1 MVKTFN
7 PKSIVDNS
15 FKKTLLDAPIRL
27 KRKRVPGKVGI
38 YFERL
43 PTPLVPVKYQPPKP
57 KAKPRSQRPVALP
70 RTKKREVILDDPPVQ
85 KFIRDIKPLYRPEAI
100 REFRERITDPAK
112 VAQRE
117 AFREELASKLRKRIL
132 LKIRERKRGLKG
144 VVQSFEL
151 ENITTGDPRMLFA
164 NARNTFTKKSKEIL
178 QKKGGHKANITIRVE
193 FKKRILQ
200 DGEEAY
206 EFTQPYFNSTTRII
220 LNELDI
226 RDFYDKAVEEI
237 LNRIARWISKGSGW
251 VVVRI
256 LNLYFNIVSYEPL
269 RGRSYF
275 PLPGE
280 LRNSKKGLINLQND
294 DNECFRWCHVRHIN
308 PIENNPQRITQKDR
322 RIAQT
327 LDYTGVTFPV
337 TIKDMGRIE
346 KQNKIN
352 INAYLYNEDG
362 KYVTPYRN
370 SETEYGD
377 TLNVLLIERE
387 AEREYKQHYVYIKDF
402 NRLNF
407 NVNRHEHKKY
417 FCQRCIQPF
426 YSEDDLEAHKGDCL
440 IINGTQRI
448 EMPQPGSKVFFH
460 NYQNQLPVPFV
471 IYADFEA
478 LTRKIDSCSPRG
490 DKSYTQAYQKHEACG
505 FGYKVVCHYD
515 QKYSKPAVIYR
526 GENPVPKFYHN
537 LTEEVLYCQK
547 VISEKAKRRLVMS
560 KKDEE
565 DFQNAKKCWICQRQ
579 YKPDEGENIRVRDHC
594 HITGKY
600 RGSAHNTCNLRLQIS
615 AEKIKIP
622 VIFHNLKGYDGHLI
636 IEGMGDIIKEK
647 EKREEEPLNINVI
660 ASNAEKYI
668 TFKIGKH
675 LKFIDS
681 YQFMA
686 SPLANLAK
694 TLPAEKYIYTSEAFS
709 GEKLDLMKVKG
720 VYPYDYMDSF
730 QKFSQTQLPKRED
743 FYSLLTDEEI
753 SEEEYAHAG
762 KVWETFGIEN
772 MGQYHD
778 LYLKSDVL
786 LLADIFENFREQYLD
801 TYGLDPAHYVSL
813 PSSSWDAMQKMTD
826 VRLDLLSDVDMLN
839 FIEKGTRGGISTIT
853 HRHAH
858 ANNKYMKN
866 YDPQKESSHI
876 IYLDANNLYG
886 WAMIQKLPTGDFRW
900 IPSPEYIN
908 LDSYDEN
915 SSKGLILEVDLE
927 YPKELH
933 DLHNDY
939 PLAPEKITVREE
951 MLSDYCRKIQKREGI
966 KTGQVEKL
974 VPNLRDKERY
984 VLHYRNLQLYLSL
997 GLKLKKIHR
1006 ALQFSQS
1013 NFLAKYI
1020 NFNTQKRA
1028 KAKNAFEK
1036 DFFKLA
1042 NNAVFGKTMENKR
1055 KRCNIQLVT
1064 DPERM
1069 LRLAARPTYVSHK
1082 IFHENLVAVHYR
1094 QQKLLMDKPCYL
1106 GMCILDLSK
1115 TIMYDFHYN
1124 YIKKKYPD
1132 AKLLFTDT
1140 DSLCYHI
1147 KTEDIYS
1154 DFIADRELFD
1164 NSDYPSDSKFYF
1176 SENKKVIGKFKD
1188 ETAGVPIREFIG
1200 LKSKMY
1206 SISLDN
1212 EKNSK
1217 KAKGV
1222 KRNVVRKGISHGDY
1236 LVVLKGSKVMHHKM
1250 KTIRSDCHQI
1260 SSYEINKISL
1270 SPFDDKRYILSD
1282 GISSYAYGHL
1292 NITREKE

>member
-15 FKKTLLDAPIRL
+15 FGKTLLDAPIGL
-27 KRKRVPGKVGI
+27 KRKRVPGKVV
-38 YFERL
+38 FERL
-43 PTPLVPVKYQPPKP
+43 PAPLVPAKYQPPKP
-57 KAKPRSQRPVALP
+57 KAKPRSQRPVPLP
-70 RTKKREVILDDPPVQ
+70 RLRRQVRLDDPPIQ

-112 VAQRE
+112 VAQKK

-132 LKIRERKRGLKG
+132 LKLRERKNGLRG

-151 ENITTGDPRMLFA
+151 EYLSSNDPRVLFDT
-164 NARNTFTKKSKEIL
+164 ARNSLIKKLNEIL
-178 QKKGGHKANITIRVE
+178 HKKGGYKGYFTIRVE
-193 FKKRILQ
+193 LKKRILV

-251 VVVRI
+251 VIVGI
-256 LNLYFNIVSYEPL
+256 HKLYFNVVSYEPL
-269 RGRSYF
+269 KGRSYF

-280 LRNSKKGLINLQND
+280 LRNSKRGLINLQND

-387 AEREYKQHYVYIKDF
+387 TEREYKQHYVYIKDF

-407 NVNRHEHKKY
+407 NVTKHEHKKY

-448 EMPQPGSKVFFH
+448 EMPQPGSKVFFN

-515 QKYSKPAVIYR
+515 KKYSKPAVIYR
-526 GENPVPKFYHN
+526 GKNTVPKLYRN
-537 LTEEVLYCQK
+537 LTEEVLYCKK
-547 VISEKAKRRLVMS
+547 VIKENFQKPLIMF

-565 DFQNAKKCWICQRQ
+565 DFQKSKKCWICQKR
-579 YKPDEGENIRVRDHC
+579 YKANENPVRDHC
-594 HITGKY
+594 HITRKY

-615 AEKIKIP
+615 PEKIKIP

-647 EKREEEPLNINVI
+647 EEPLNIDVI
-660 ASNAEKYI
+660 ASNTEKYI
-668 TFKIGKH
+668 TFTIGKH

-694 TLPAEKYIYTSEAFS
+694 NLPDEKYIYTSEAFE
-709 GEKLDLMKVKG
+709 GERLDLMKAKG
-720 VYPYDYMDSF
+720 VYPYDYMDSEE
-730 QKFSQTQLPKRED
+730 KFSQTQLPKRDD

-753 SEEEYAHAG
+753 SEEEYAHAQ

-786 LLADIFENFREQYLD
+786 LLADIFENLREQYLD

-813 PSSSWDAMQKMTD
+813 PSSSLDSALKMTD
-826 VRLDLLSDVDMLN
+826 VRLDLISDVDMFY

-853 HRHAH
+853 HRYAH

-886 WAMIQKLPTGDFRW
+886 WSMIQKLPTGDFRCV
-900 IPSPEYIN
+900 PSPEYIN

-933 DLHNDY
+933 SLHNDY
-939 PLAPEKITVREE
+939 PLAPEKITVGEE
-951 MLSDYCRKIQKREGI
+951 MLSDYCQRIQKREGI
-966 KTGQVEKL
+966 KVGQMEKL
-974 VPNLRDKERY
+974 IPNLRDKEKY

-1013 NFLAKYI
+1013 NWLAKYI
-1020 NFNTQKRA
+1020 DFNTQKRA
-1028 KAKNAFEK
+1028 KAKHAFEK

-1094 QQKLLMDKPCYL
+1094 QPKLLLDKPSYL

-1115 TIMYDFHYN
+1115 LPMYDHHYN
-1124 YIKKKYPD
+1124 YILPKYPD

-1147 KTEDIYS
+1147 RTEDIYA
-1154 DFIADRELFD
+1154 DFFADRERFD

-1176 SENKKVIGKFKD
+1176 AENKKVIGKFKD
-1188 ETAGVPIREFIG
+1188 ETAGVPIKEFIG

-1206 SISLDN
+1206 CVILDN
-1212 EKNSK
+1212 EKDSK

-1222 KRNVVRKGISHGDY
+1222 KKNVVKKGITPGDY
-1236 LVVLKGSKVMHHKM
+1236 LDVLNQSKVMHHKM

-1292 NITREKE
+1292 NITGEKE

>member
-15 FKKTLLDAPIRL
+15 FKKTLLDAPIKL
-27 KRKRVPGKVGI
+27 KRKRVPGKVGVF
-38 YFERL
+38 FEKL
-43 PTPLVPVKYQPPKP
+43 PKPLAPVKYQPPKP
-57 KAKPRSQRPVALP
+57 KAKPRSQRPVPLP
-70 RTKKREVILDDPPVQ
+70 RLRRHVRLRDPEVQ
-85 KFIRDIKPLYRPEAI
+85 KFIHDIKPLYTEGPI
-100 REFRERITDPAK
+100 RKFREQFTDPAN

-117 AFREELASKLRKRIL
+117 AFKEELASKLRKRIL
-132 LKIRERKRGLKG
+132 LKIKERKKGLKG

-151 ENITTGDPRMLFA
+151 EIISAKDPRVLFDT
-164 NARNTFTKKSKEIL
+164 ARNSLIKKLNDIL
-178 QKKGGHKANITIRVE
+178 HKKGGYKGYFTIRVE

-200 DGEEAY
+200 DGEESY

-220 LNELDI
+220 LNEFDI
-226 RDFYDKAVEEI
+226 QDFYDKAVEEI

-251 VVVRI
+251 VIERI
-256 LNLYFNIVSYEPL
+256 INFYLNIVSYVPL
-269 RGRSYF
+269 KGRSYF
-275 PLPGE
+275 PLPEE
-280 LRNSKKGLINLQND
+280 LRNSRKGLINLQND
-294 DNECFRWCHVRHIN
+294 DNECFRWCHVRHLN
-308 PIENNPQRITQKDR
+308 PVQKNPQRLTQKDR
-322 RIAQT
+322 GIAKT
-327 LDYTGVTFPV
+327 LDYSGVTFPV
-337 TIKDMGRIE
+337 TIREMDKIE
-346 KQNKIN
+346 KGNKIN
-352 INAYLYNEDG
+352 INAYIYNEDG
-362 KYVTPYRN
+362 KYVSPIRN
-370 SETEYGD
+370 SKTEYQD

-387 AEREYKQHYVYIKDF
+387 TEKEYKQHYVYIKDF

-407 NVNRHEHKKY
+407 NITKHKNKKH
-417 FCQRCIQPF
+417 FCLRCLQPF
-426 YSEDDLEAHKGDCL
+426 YSEYDLEAHKGDCL

-460 NYQNQLPVPFV
+460 NYQKRLPVPFV

-526 GENPVPKFYHN
+526 GENVIKKFYQN
-537 LTEEVLYCQK
+537 LSEEVKYCQK
-547 VISEKAKRRLVMS
+547 IITEKAKRRLVMT

-565 DFQNAKKCWICQRQ
+565 DFQKAKKCWICEKK
-579 YKPDEGENIRVRDHC
+579 YKPDEKENIPVRDHC
-594 HITGKY
+594 HMTGKY
-600 RGSAHNTCNLRLQIS
+600 RGSAHKTCNFRLQIS

-636 IEGMGDIIKEK
+636 IEGMGDIIKENDL
-647 EKREEEPLNINVI
+647 RGEEPLNIDVI

-694 TLPAEKYIYTSEAFS
+694 ALPDNKYIYTSEAFS
-709 GEKLDLMKVKG
+709 GEKLDLMKAKG
-720 VYPYDYMDSF
+720 VYPYDYIDSF
-730 QKFSQTQLPKRED
+730 QKFSQTQLPKRDD
-743 FYSLLTDEEI
+743 FYSHLTDEET
-753 SEEEYAHAG
+753 SVSEYAHAQ

-786 LLADIFENFREQYLD
+786 LLADIFENFREQYLH

-813 PSSSWDAMQKMTD
+813 PSSSWDAMLKMTG

-839 FIEKGTRGGISTIT
+839 LIEKGMRGGISTIT
-853 HRHAH
+853 HRYAL

-866 YDPQKESSHI
+866 YDPQKESSYI
-876 IYLDANNLYG
+876 PYLDANNLYG
-886 WAMIQKLPTGDFRW
+886 WAMSQKLPTGDFRW
-900 IPSPEYIN
+900 VPSPEYIN

-915 SSKGLILEVDLE
+915 SARGLILEVDLE

-933 DLHNDY
+933 GLHNDY

-951 MLSDYCRKIQKREGI
+951 MLSDYCRRIQNREGI

-1013 NFLAKYI
+1013 NWLAEY
-1020 NFNTQKRA
+1020 NDFNTLKRV
-1028 KAKNAFEK
+1028 KAKNAFER

-1055 KRCNIQLVT
+1055 KRCNIQLVA
-1064 DPERM
+1064 DPDRM

-1082 IFHENLVAVHYR
+1082 IFHENLVAVHYK
-1094 QQKLLMDKPCYL
+1094 QTKLLMDKPLYV
-1106 GMCILDLSK
+1106 GMCILELSK
-1115 TIMYDFHYN
+1115 LLMYDFHYN
-1124 YIKKKYPD
+1124 YILPKYPD

-1140 DSLCYHI
+1140 DSLTYHI
-1147 KTEDIYS
+1147 KTEDIYA
-1154 DFIADRELFD
+1154 DFFADRELFD

-1176 SENKKVIGKFKD
+1176 AENKKVIGKFKD

-1212 EKNSK
+1212 DKDSK

-1222 KRNVVRKGISHGDY
+1222 KKNVVKKGISHRDY
-1236 LVVLKGSKVMHHKM
+1236 LQVLSQSKVMHHRM

-1292 NITREKE
+1292 NITGEKE